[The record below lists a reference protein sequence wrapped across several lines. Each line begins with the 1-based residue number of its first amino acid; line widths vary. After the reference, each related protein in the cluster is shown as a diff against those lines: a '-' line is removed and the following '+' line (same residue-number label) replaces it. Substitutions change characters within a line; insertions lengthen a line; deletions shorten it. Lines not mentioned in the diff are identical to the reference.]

1 MLLFLRNILQL
12 ILAPSRGWEDISS
25 CATDVITLQH
35 KGMYPL
41 IVAAALSVFVR
52 LVYDPSLSLP
62 VLVVMS
68 LVVLVSFFGCYF
80 LSVVSFKSMFYRYC
94 SHGPSEKKYSTV
106 ITYIIGLL
114 CLSEIICNA
123 MPVKL
128 GLEYLLP
135 MAVGMIMWKSNV
147 YLSVD
152 EDRDLGF
159 IFFGVVTV
167 ILPPLLIQSFFAKLL

>member
-12 ILAPSRGWEDISS
+12 ILAPSRGWEDISA
-25 CATDVITLQH
+25 CDTDIATLQR

-41 IVAAALSVFVR
+41 IIAAALSVFVR
-52 LVYDPSLSLP
+52 LIYDPALSIP
-62 VLVVMS
+62 VLVVMA

-94 SHGPSEKKYSTV
+94 SHEPNENKYSTV
-106 ITYIIGLL
+106 ILYVISLL

-135 MAVGMIMWKSNV
+135 MAVGMIMWKANV

-152 EDRDLGF
+152 EDKDLGF
-159 IFFGVVTV
+159 IFFAVLTV

>member
-12 ILAPSRGWEDISS
+12 ILAPSRGWEDISA
-25 CATDVITLQH
+25 CDTGVATLQQ

-41 IVAAALSVFVR
+41 IVAAALSVFAR
-52 LVYDPSLSLP
+52 SVYEPGLTFP
-62 VLVVMS
+62 VLIVMA

-94 SHGPSEKKYSTV
+94 SHEPSELKYSTV
-106 ITYIIGLL
+106 IIYVISLL
-114 CLSEIICNA
+114 CLSEVVCNA

-135 MAVGMIMWKSNV
+135 IGVGMILWKSDV
-147 YLSVD
+147 YLSVA
-152 EDRDLGF
+152 EDRNLGF
-159 IFFGVVTV
+159 IFFGLITV